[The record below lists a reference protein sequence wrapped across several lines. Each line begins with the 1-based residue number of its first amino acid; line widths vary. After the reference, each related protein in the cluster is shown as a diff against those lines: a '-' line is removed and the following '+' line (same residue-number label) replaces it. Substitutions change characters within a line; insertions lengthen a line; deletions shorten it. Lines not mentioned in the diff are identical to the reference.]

1 MHLHTTSNF
10 KVNRVP
16 FENVHSPI
24 VCVVGVCACVF
35 TSVCVCVFGV
45 YVYSYALLVCL
56 CLHVHVQNKMLHGR
70 LSHMAEQMGAVQGA
84 GERLRA
90 EREEQR
96 ERLADLQAR
105 LREKETEVRGRRV
118 HAQLWWSSNSGSRAN
133 TGSVDLGEE
142 WCWGNVHQGTRGG
155 GLVEAV
161 CWTLGLGKAAH
172 LLYIEQSVC
181 IG

>member
-1 MHLHTTSNF
+1 
-10 KVNRVP
+10 
-16 FENVHSPI
+16 
-24 VCVVGVCACVF
+24 
-35 TSVCVCVFGV
+35 
-45 YVYSYALLVCL
+45 
-56 CLHVHVQNKMLHGR
+56 
-70 LSHMAEQMGAVQGA
+70 MAEQMGAVQGA

-105 LREKETEVRGRRV
+105 LREKETEVRARRFN
-118 HAQLWWSSNSGSRAN
+118 AQLWWSSNSGSRAN
-133 TGSVDLGEE
+133 TGSLDLGEG
-142 WCWGNVHQGTRGG
+142 WCWGNVHQGMRGG